1 MGEFLQNNW
10 FWILLLVLF
19 FWMHG
24 SGMGCGGHG
33 GHGGHGNRRQHDDDQ
48 DDNRAASTG
57 HRH

>member
-1 MGEFLQNNW
+1 MGEFFQNNW

-24 SGMGCGGHG
+24 SGMRCGGHG
-33 GHGGHGNRRQHDDDQ
+33 GHGDHRRRDDDR
-48 DDNRAASTG
+48 DRAERTG